1 MKLMQMCHSF
11 VMGWDRQN
19 SRYGCTVE
27 LSWDRQIVQKIPDKD
42 VQGCHGTGK
51 QRIKSQIQMY
61 GVVMGQANSVDNPR
75 YRFIVEL
82 SWDRQIV
89 QKMSDID
96 VPQSCH
102 GAGKQYRNPY
112 VCKEDGRFVM
122 ESHVQLNLL
131 RVAESRSYFCRQDP
145 DPAHPLIW
153 TKKS

>member
-75 YRFIVEL
+75 YRFTVEL

-96 VPQSCH
+96 VQQSCH

-122 ESHVQLNLL
+122 EPHVQLNSI
-131 RVAESRSYFCRQDP
+131 ET
-145 DPAHPLIW
+145 HM
-153 TKKS
+153 